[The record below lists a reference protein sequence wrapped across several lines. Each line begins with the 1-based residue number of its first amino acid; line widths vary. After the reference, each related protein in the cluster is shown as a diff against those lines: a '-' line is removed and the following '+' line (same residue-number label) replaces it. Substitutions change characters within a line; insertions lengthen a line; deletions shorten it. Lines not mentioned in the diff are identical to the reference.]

1 VTTVRGWFRAALA
14 GATIHA
20 IQATAVGAQVPAMPV
35 LYWPSNTSGPSIH
48 ATYSL
53 ASGELGRQRAAGL
66 MLGYAGGRFHLT
78 GTLARVGS
86 RDDRHFGTTAGG
98 VNASIRLLH
107 RFSPA
112 ISVNLQG
119 GVGGGSFDEAGGSR
133 SQLNL
138 PVGIGFAFLA
148 PMPIG
153 NIEVWGAPRVQ
164 LRRTRFAATSTTD
177 TGIGGGISLGIEWTS
192 VHGVG
197 AHLGLDWLRIQSAA
211 GAGGVT
217 ERSLGVGLH
226 FRTTL

>member
-1 VTTVRGWFRAALA
+1 MIHAVRAADA
-14 GATIHA
+14 R
-20 IQATAVGAQVPAMPV
+20 AQVPAMPV
-35 LYWPSNTSGPSIH
+35 LYWPSNTPGPSIH
-48 ATYSL
+48 ATYAL
-53 ASGELGRQRAAGL
+53 ESGELGRHRAAGL
-66 MLGYAGGRFHLT
+66 TLGYAGGAFHLS

-86 RDDRHFGTTAGG
+86 RDDRHPAATAGA
-98 VNASIRLLH
+98 VTASIQLLH

-119 GVGGGSFDEAGGSR
+119 GFGGASFDETGGSR

-153 NIEVWGAPRVQ
+153 NIELWGAPRFQ
-164 LRRTRFAATSTTD
+164 LRRTRFAAISTTD

-192 VHGVG
+192 VHGLG

-211 GAGGVT
+211 GTGGVT
-217 ERSLGVGLH
+217 ERSLGIGLH

>member
-1 VTTVRGWFRAALA
+1 
-14 GATIHA
+14 
-20 IQATAVGAQVPAMPV
+20 
-35 LYWPSNTSGPSIH
+35 
-48 ATYSL
+48 
-53 ASGELGRQRAAGL
+53 

-86 RDDRHFGTTAGG
+86 RDDRHPGTTAGA
-98 VNASIRLLH
+98 VTASIQLLH

-119 GVGGGSFDEAGGSR
+119 GVGGASFDEIGGSR

-153 NIEVWGAPRVQ
+153 NIEVWAAPRLQ

-177 TGIGGGISLGIEWTS
+177 TGIGGAISLGIEWTS

-211 GAGGVT
+211 GTGGVT